1 MAPQVADYI
10 NALIEGGEAKLVV
23 FAWHI
28 QVLDILEA
36 GLAERGWIRVDGRDG
51 AGSVSLLRY
60 RSLSMTRLRKSS
72 WETFSLWVRV
82 RMVLQH
88 VASHGLLAEAD
99 WIHGNNEQCAD
110 RLDRGGQRSKV
121 QFDIFVAPGS
131 IGEKVLAVA
140 LRDARVTTKALDRL
154 PTDAV
159 QFAD

>member
-10 NALIEGGEAKLVV
+10 NALIEGGEEKLVV

-36 GLAERGWIRVDGRDG
+36 GLAEHGVIRVDGRDG
-51 AGSVSLLRY
+51 AKRKYTKVQEFINDPTKKIILGNVLSLG
-60 RSLSMTRLRKSS
+60 TG
-72 WETFSLWVRV
+72 TDG
-82 RMVLQH
+82 LQH

-131 IGEKVLAVA
+131 IVRKS
-140 LRDARVTTKALDRL
+140 LR
-154 PTDAV
+154 
-159 QFAD
+159 